1 MPITYEIDP
10 GRRLIVTRCIGDTVL
25 SEVLQHFQQLIS
37 DPDCPPVLNV
47 LLDLTEMTAV
57 PDSGQLHAAAAAAAQ
72 ASRHVQFDHCAL
84 VAASEPTR
92 GLAMVWQMFAQQSF
106 RATETFRTREEAL
119 AWLASAKV

>member
-10 GRRLIVTRCIGDTVL
+10 DRRLIVTRCIGNTGL
-25 SEVLQHFQQLIS
+25 TEVLEHFEQLIN
-37 DPDCPPVLNV
+37 DPNCPPVLNV

-57 PDSGQLHAAAAAAAQ
+57 PDSGQLHVAAAATAR
-72 ASRHVQFDHCAL
+72 ASRHVQFDHCAI

-106 RATETFRTREEAL
+106 RAAETFRTPEEAR